1 MTDIN
6 EILRNNPISAVS
18 LYSQIQADY
27 LVQLGK
33 RLSAK
38 MDTYE
43 GTIDD
48 FTETY
53 GQFWLWLLGAY
64 EVIRTLC
71 EYSDQFDPDFA
82 EKLQELKR
90 DLAKVRVPFAKQE
103 YRGRS
108 EGIGGDLSVTSFGKD
123 MKFQID
129 GEEVSSQDVIA
140 KVTNF
145 IESIDLNQIDPNAS

>member
-1 MTDIN
+1 M
-6 EILRNNPISAVS
+6 
-18 LYSQIQADY
+18 
-27 LVQLGK
+27 
-33 RLSAK
+33 
-38 MDTYE
+38 
-43 GTIDD
+43 
-48 FTETY
+48 
-53 GQFWLWLLGAY
+53 
-64 EVIRTLC
+64 
-71 EYSDQFDPDFA
+71 
-82 EKLQELKR
+82 QELKR